1 MHASSPPQ
9 SFVVGRRGRSLGQI
23 DHRRDRLF
31 IGVYA
36 GLWWGAPQ
44 PSQSCFAAAHNTARI
59 DSVFNREA
67 GATFGAEQDANKRST
82 AGDKRT
88 TAMVH
93 LAAKAHFGKAQFG
106 RLHADKLHLDR
117 VTLARV
123 NSAMMLG
130 TLGSGLVACAVG
142 AMIFDVGRLFSAW

>member
-1 MHASSPPQ
+1 
-9 SFVVGRRGRSLGQI
+9 
-23 DHRRDRLF
+23 
-31 IGVYA
+31 
-36 GLWWGAPQ
+36 
-44 PSQSCFAAAHNTARI
+44 
-59 DSVFNREA
+59 
-67 GATFGAEQDANKRST
+67 
-82 AGDKRT
+82 
-88 TAMVH
+88 MVH